1 MPHCQRCGAMYG
13 IYIEGGGVPLHVED
27 ECTAFQRLTEEQRKK
42 LWDVYRI
49 EFKPLDQ
56 TKEGM

>member
-13 IYIEGGGVPLHVED
+13 IYIEGEGIPLHAED
-27 ECTAFQRLTEEQRKK
+27 ECSAFRILTEEQKKK

-49 EFKPLDQ
+49 EFK
-56 TKEGM
+56 TRER